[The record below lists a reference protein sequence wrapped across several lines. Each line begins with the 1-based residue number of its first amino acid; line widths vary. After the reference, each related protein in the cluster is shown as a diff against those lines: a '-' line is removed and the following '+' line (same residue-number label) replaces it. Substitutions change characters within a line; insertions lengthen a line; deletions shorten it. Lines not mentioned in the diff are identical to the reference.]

1 MWITE
6 QEIVELKKFIFEL
19 NSIKNSAV
27 VVEGKRDAAALERIG
42 YEGEILKFHYFQGMI
57 EFTDFASRYK
67 SLIVLFD
74 RDRKGRHFTRTMI
87 KLLNRRTK
95 IDTSYKR
102 KLQKITKGKIM
113 FTEQL
118 ICYEAFLV

>member
-1 MWITE
+1 MLITE

-19 NSIKNSAV
+19 NSIKNSVV

-42 YEGEILKFHYFQGMI
+42 YEGEILRLHNFQGMV
-57 EFTDFASRYK
+57 EFTDFASKYE

-74 RDRKGRHFTRTMI
+74 RDRKGRYFTRKTI
-87 KLLNRRTK
+87 QLLERRTK

-102 KLQKITKGKIM
+102 KLQRLTKGKIM
-113 FTEQL
+113 FIEQL
-118 ICYEAFLV
+118 ICYESFLA

>member
-1 MWITE
+1 MQITE
-6 QEIVELKKFIFEL
+6 QEIAELKKFVLEL
-19 NSIKNSAV
+19 NSMKNSAV

-42 YEGEILKFHYFQGMI
+42 YEGEILKFHDFQGMI
-57 EFTDFASRYK
+57 EFTDFAAKYED
-67 SLIVLFD
+67 LIVLFD
-74 RDRKGRHFTRTMI
+74 RDRKGRHFTRKTI
-87 KLLNRRTK
+87 KLLDRRTK

-113 FTEQL
+113 FIEQL